1 MILKALWQQVLN
13 SLTEL
18 SGSENT
24 DERAIFILK
33 IVQGVMVALAVIF
46 ACTFLKYTGKLL
58 YFGILLAFISAWIA
72 TLLHRKI
79 ELYKKQLEIRR
90 NWGNEV
96 QRPRDLSFIA
106 DLFNVRKEHEESF
119 FIDDRTWQD
128 LDMDAIYAK
137 IDRCQTLPGQQYL
150 YYLLR
155 KPEMELTELARR
167 NDLIKSFETDKSMRE
182 SMQMILNKMGT
193 KGGEGIVSF
202 LWDKLPSTRSV
213 WFYRALVLL
222 MYAAIVFT
230 VFHPAAFMVT
240 VVPSLGLNMYFHY
253 REKKKIFDY
262 LGALFYLGRFLA
274 GAKRLAKTQIAHPEI
289 RRYQQELW
297 EALRPVK
304 KLTGKTAVFLLKND
318 PITEYFFIV
327 FLTEVRTFYKVIGI
341 IARHQEELRKI
352 YQTIAELDALV
363 SVASYR
369 AGLAYYSEPQLSRA
383 SANQLNSA
391 VTVEGLYHPLL
402 KNPVSNSCTLTRAG
416 ALITGSNMSGK
427 STLLRA
433 VGVNA
438 LLSQTIFTSLSKSY
452 CANFYK
458 ILTSIGRSDNVITGD
473 SYYLVEA
480 KALRRIIEELSP
492 ILPTLCIVDE
502 IFRGTNSLER
512 IAASAEVLHYMA
524 GQNCLLFAA
533 THDLELTDLL
543 AEKLHNFHFKENINE
558 KGLSFDYHLWPGP
571 STTRNAINLL
581 DYLGYPESIIA
592 GAREIIA
599 RTQEK
604 SEQVWGT
611 GLGNR

>member
-1 MILKALWQQVLN
+1 MVFLEH
-13 SLTEL
+13 S
-18 SGSENT
+18 
-24 DERAIFILK
+24 DERAIFLLK
-33 IVQGVMVALAVIF
+33 IGQGVMVALAVVAAF
-46 ACTFLKYTGKLL
+46 SSVKFHGKLL
-58 YFGILLAFISAWIA
+58 YMGIALSLICAWIA
-72 TLLHRKI
+72 TRFYAKTL
-79 ELYKKQLEIRR
+79 LYKKQLEIRH

-96 QRPRDLSFIA
+96 QRPRDFSFIS
-106 DLFNVRKEHEESF
+106 DLFNVRKEHEDTF

-128 LDMDAIYAK
+128 LDMDAIYGK

-155 KPEMELTELARR
+155 KPEMELAELTRR
-167 NDLIKSFETDKSMRE
+167 NSLIKSFETDKSMRE
-182 SMQMILNKMGT
+182 SMQIILNRMGT

-202 LWDKLPSTRSV
+202 LWNKLPSTKSI
-213 WFYRALVLL
+213 WFYRALVVL
-222 MYAAIVFT
+222 MYASFVCTAFNPGVFMIT
-230 VFHPAAFMVT
+230 VLPVLA
-240 VVPSLGLNMYFHY
+240 LNMYFHY
-253 REKKKIFDY
+253 HEKKKIFDY

-274 GAKRLAKTQIAHPEI
+274 GARRIVKWPTAHPEI
-289 RRYQQELW
+289 RRYQQELR

-304 KLTGKTAVFLLKND
+304 KLTGKTAVFMLKND

-327 FLTEVRTFYKVIGI
+327 FLTEVRTFYKVIEI
-341 IARHQEELRKI
+341 IARHQTELRKI
-352 YQTIAELDALV
+352 YQTIAELDAFL

-369 AGLAYYSEPQLSRA
+369 TGLAYYSEPKLSSLRENA
-383 SANQLNSA
+383 LHGDRVIA
-391 VTVEGLYHPLL
+391 EGLFHPLL
-402 KNPVSNSCTLTRAG
+402 KNPVSNSFTLTRSG

-438 LLSQTIFTSLSKSY
+438 LLSQTIFTSLSNTY

-480 KALRRIIEELSP
+480 KALRRIIEELSLEVP
-492 ILPTLCIVDE
+492 ILCIVDE

-512 IAASAEVLHYMA
+512 IAASAEVLHYLA
-524 GQNCLLFAA
+524 QANCLLFAA
-533 THDLELTDLL
+533 THDLELTELL
-543 AEKLHNFHFKENINE
+543 VEKLHNFHFKENIDD

-581 DYLGYPESIIA
+581 EYLGYPASIIE

-599 RTQEK
+599 KTQQK
-604 SEQVWGT
+604 SDQVWGT
-611 GLGNR
+611 GKFS